1 MVEYQFRLND
11 WIASTFFNS
20 THAVSSHREQLVL
33 LHDWLVVLPP
43 KKCLSV
49 GIITIS
55 NGDNNLNNL
64 VMMKLGDE
72 KYILYSN
79 NRCQSKFQRT
89 VRVSKVFHV
98 SKLKRHP
105 TAPSKAFGCTEPVF
119 FGSSR
124 SILAGHYCLRSARKL
139 NSRMLEN
146 VDWFNDNPAETCG
159 THKPISHWCWKMLE

>member
-1 MVEYQFRLND
+1 MWWLNTKIRLND
-11 WIASTFFNS
+11 WIANTFFNS

-72 KYILYSN
+72 KYILYITVVITDVRASSN
-79 NRCQSKFQRT
+79 GQ
-89 VRVSKVFHV
+89 
-98 SKLKRHP
+98 
-105 TAPSKAFGCTEPVF
+105 FGCPKCSMSPSWSVTRRLLQQLSDVQSLFF

-124 SILAGHYCLRSARKL
+124 SILAGHYCLRSAREL
-139 NSRMLEN
+139 NSHGE
-146 VDWFNDNPAETCG
+146 
-159 THKPISHWCWKMLE
+159 CWSLVQW